1 MGVFAVIL
9 SILAVLCAVLAPF
22 LFGTTG
28 AIIAAAVAVV
38 AVILAFL
45 KRRKDGKGGIVAMV
59 IAVLAVVIGFS
70 MTSMVSDM
78 FKTLHTKAVE
88 LMPDGLWAS
97 VSEDTEHGF
106 MGLLKNMPTDEA
118 TLNKLVDEM
127 NELNK
132 MTETK

>member
-78 FKTLHTKAVE
+78 FKEAHAKAVE
-88 LMPDGLWAS
+88 LMPDSVWAS
-97 VSEDTEHGF
+97 ATADTDHGIF
-106 MGLLKNMPTDEA
+106 GILKDKDEA
-118 TLNKLVDEM
+118 TLNKLVEEL